1 MAQQTT
7 TMVDDLD
14 DTVTAEETIRFG
26 LDRPGRRPSTRRS
39 AGPVW
44 VQVANRDAAASTRS
58 TDCPPVQVGPRR
70 TPGDQREVTGACFGP
85 FVPVG
90 PSDRSAPGLH
100 PAERAPQLRAARPTP
115 PPSHGRTGLKRTLVL
130 QPHHDSLPRHVPTR
144 SEIAPPDWPIQAIP
158 TWPRVGKPVSYG
170 DELTPASGPF
180 ITGRVRA
187 SPSSGTLRYRV
198 ARLTPRTWATS
209 VTGVFSPI
217 IFRARLNFAGP
228 NAVGRP
234 PRRPRSRAA
243 TPTTVGGTR
252 YVVLWSAIKRATLTS
267 SPP

>member
-144 SEIAPPDWPIQAIP
+144 SEIAH
-158 TWPRVGKPVSYG
+158 
-170 DELTPASGPF
+170 
-180 ITGRVRA
+180 
-187 SPSSGTLRYRV
+187 
-198 ARLTPRTWATS
+198 ARL
-209 VTGVFSPI
+209 VV
-217 IFRARLNFAGP
+217 
-228 NAVGRP
+228 
-234 PRRPRSRAA
+234 
-243 TPTTVGGTR
+243 GTR
-252 YVVLWSAIKRATLTS
+252 QTIVLGVATML
-267 SPP
+267 SPTCPSWGGVCRRHPAMR